1 MKIQTHAVH
10 FHARPSLL
18 TFVETHLFKLSSYCR
33 RLSAGEVFL
42 RVNNDSAH
50 LKTVEIS
57 LDLPG
62 MRLFASDKSRTFEA
76 ATLRA
81 IGALRSQL
89 RKLKTRMKHSK
100 S

>member
-18 TFVETHLFKLSSYCR
+18 TFVETHLFKLSNYCR
-33 RLSAGEVFL
+33 ELRSGEVFL

-62 MRLFASDKSRTFEA
+62 SKLFASERSRTFEE
-76 ATLRA
+76 ATLRT
-81 IGALRSQL
+81 ITALRSQL
-89 RKLKTRMKHSK
+89 RKVKTRLKRK
-100 S
+100 A

>member
-18 TFVETHLFKLSSYCR
+18 QFVETHLFKLSNYCKQ
-33 RLSAGEVFL
+33 LTAGEVFL

-57 LDLPG
+57 LNLPG
-62 MRLFASDKSRTFEA
+62 STLFASEKSRTFEA
-76 ATLRA
+76 ATIQA
-81 IGALRSQL
+81 ITALRSQL
-89 RKLKTRMKHSK
+89 RKVKTRLKRK
-100 S
+100 A